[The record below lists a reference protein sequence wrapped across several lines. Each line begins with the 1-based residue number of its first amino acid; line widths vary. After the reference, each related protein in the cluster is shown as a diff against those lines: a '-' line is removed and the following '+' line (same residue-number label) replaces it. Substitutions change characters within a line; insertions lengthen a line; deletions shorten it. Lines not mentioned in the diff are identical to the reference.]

1 MALAADDRHALA
13 RIESALRRSDP
24 KLATMLATFNR
35 LHQSERMPAREL
47 LPRPRPRLRL
57 RGWVTRTGR
66 WFSRWR
72 LYPPV
77 SPESRKRPSFRPA
90 EVVSLVMA
98 TCALGVM
105 VVLFTVLGHTRSAMP
120 PARGGAC
127 APTALLSCQ
136 PAARSAGTTE
146 STKGAA
152 G

>member
-1 MALAADDRHALA
+1 MTLAADDRHALA
-13 RIESALRRSDP
+13 RIEGALRRSDP
-24 KLATMLATFNR
+24 KLAAMLATFNR
-35 LHQSERMPAREL
+35 LHETERMPAREL
-47 LPRPRPRLRL
+47 LPRPRLRPRQ
-57 RGWVTRTGR
+57 WVMRIGL

-77 SPESRKRPSFRPA
+77 SPASRRRPAFRPA
-90 EVVSLVMA
+90 EIVSLTMA
-98 TCALGVM
+98 TCALGVI
-105 VVLFTVLGHTRSAMP
+105 VVLFTVLGHTRT
-120 PARGGAC
+120 PALPTRAGAC